1 MSGLDR
7 ERRFSR
13 EFKLAALQRMLAGEN
28 VSALCRDLGIA
39 RKLLYDWRERYRL
52 GGVVALRERGRPT
65 RAESEALRA
74 IGLGRPVALPVE
86 AEGLPAVKTDALL
99 VAYRRIA
106 ELERKVGEQ
115 ALDLDFFQGA
125 LRRIEA
131 GQLEQDGAGETGSS
145 PRLKR

>member
-1 MSGLDR
+1 MSGLNR

-13 EFKLAALQRMLAGEN
+13 DFKLAALQRMLAGEN

-74 IGLGRPVALPVE
+74 LGLGRPVFALEP
-86 AEGLPAVKTDALL
+86 ADGLPPVKSDALL

-125 LRRIEA
+125 LQRIEGA
-131 GQLEQDGAGETGSS
+131 QLEQDGAGATRSS
-145 PRLKR
+145 PRSRR

>member
-1 MSGLDR
+1 MSGLHR

-13 EFKLAALQRMLAGEN
+13 DFKLTALQRMLAGEN

-65 RAESEALRA
+65 RAESDALRA
-74 IGLGRPVALPVE
+74 MGLGRPVVPLVE
-86 AEGLPAVKTDALL
+86 GEGLPPVKSDALL

-125 LRRIEA
+125 LQRIEGA
-131 GQLEQDGAGETGSS
+131 QLVKDGAGVTGSS
-145 PRLKR
+145 RRFRR